1 MIMLQLKP
9 VFSQLVKQE
18 VARLIWAKGEVSFKN
33 DQFQLFFISVIH
45 LFELIACVGVHFH
58 GSEHNQYIA

>member
-18 VARLIWAKGEVSFKN
+18 VAHLIWAKREVSFKN
-33 DQFQLFFISVIH
+33 DQFQLFFISIIH
-45 LFELIACVGVHFH
+45 LFELITYVKVHFH
-58 GSEHNQYIA
+58 SSEHNQYIA